1 MKTNKMKKELMASQ
15 KLIAMSLL
23 GFVLSANSALSADGQ
38 ATTTDTFCQLIQNSI
53 MGNTVPASNMV
64 HPNYESFILSKAS
77 VDPLRTEQF
86 TTLGKDGIKLM
97 VSCKM
102 KTPDHIQEI
111 YGENKTND
119 EAKTCAAINREN
131 VLAVIASFTLEES
144 ENRLLTDAQI
154 IFDDDVSVMTGQ
166 SWTKPF
172 NFATRGDQGA
182 VHIKSKRMQINWSS
196 ILFKLAPDR
205 FRGALY
211 CHLIA
216 PEFAKA
222 LILGKVGVPE
232 SIDG

>member
-1 MKTNKMKKELMASQ
+1 MASL
-15 KLIAMSLL
+15 KLLTMSLL

-38 ATTTDTFCQLIQNSI
+38 ATTTDTFCKFIQTSI
-53 MGNTVPASNMV
+53 IGNTVPATNMV

-86 TTLGKDGIKLM
+86 TTLGKDGMPHM

-102 KTPDHIQEI
+102 KTPDHIQEV

-131 VLAVIASFTLEES
+131 VLAVISSFTLEES

-154 IFDDDVSVMTGQ
+154 IFDEDVSVMTGQ
-166 SWTKPF
+166 SWIKPF
-172 NFATRGDQGA
+172 NFATRIDNRALHFQ
-182 VHIKSKRMQINWSS
+182 SKRMQIDWSN
-196 ILFKLAPDR
+196 ILFKMAPDR

-222 LILGKVGVPE
+222 LILGKAGVPE
-232 SIDG
+232 PVDG